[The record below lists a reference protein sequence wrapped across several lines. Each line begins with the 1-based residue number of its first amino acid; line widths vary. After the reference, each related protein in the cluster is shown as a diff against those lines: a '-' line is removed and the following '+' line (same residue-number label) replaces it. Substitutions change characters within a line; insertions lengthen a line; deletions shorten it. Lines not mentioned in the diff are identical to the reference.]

1 MKADRLLLLLLTF
14 SALFPLSIKPLLAGE
29 FDPLSTTELNRALNL
44 AVPANTLASTRTA
57 ASNPAAT
64 SLVNAVPAT
73 ETLLVER
80 HINQKGQ
87 SGRLADVY
95 TYDYAQNE
103 TVFSVVDLTT
113 NKVLSTERKQKLQLP
128 LTANELKRA
137 TDLVFTDSE
146 ERRLLNNE
154 YKRITGNELKSVS
167 QLNVK
172 AFVFDA
178 DSLPERLNPAS
189 KECGLHRCARG
200 VVDMDDTAVTMP
212 PFARQ
217 MIFAVFTGKGH
228 PAIDQP
234 LHRFGGMLDRETR
247 RHRIIQIRTGVQGVR
262 DMVFNR
268 IGAVEDCGNAALSP
282 AGCRIGDG
290 AFADQAHL
298 QAGIRQ

>member
-14 SALFPLSIKPLLAGE
+14 SVLFPLSIKPLLAGE
-29 FDPLSTTELNRALNL
+29 FDPLSTTEFNRALNL
-44 AVPANTLASTRTA
+44 VVPANTLASTRTV
-57 ASNPAAT
+57 ASSPAAT
-64 SLVNAVPAT
+64 SPANAVPAT

-95 TYDYAQNE
+95 TYDYVQNE

-137 TDLVFTDSE
+137 TDLVFIDSE

-178 DSLPERLNPAS
+178 SSLPERLNPAS
-189 KECGLHRCARG
+189 KACGLHRCAQVLLYTHASVVFEVSPIVNLFKG
-200 VVDMDDTAVTMP
+200 VVT
-212 PFARQ
+212 Q
-217 MIFAVFTGKGH
+217 
-228 PAIDQP
+228 
-234 LHRFGGMLDRETR
+234 
-247 RHRIIQIRTGVQGVR
+247 
-262 DMVFNR
+262 N
-268 IGAVEDCGNAALSP
+268 IG
-282 AGCRIGDG
+282 
-290 AFADQAHL
+290 F
-298 QAGIRQ
+298 